1 MFSIIASSIL
11 QNYLDKKYKFRCVV
25 EKILLNQSIER
36 TLNLNFIR
44 LRNLFVTIE
53 QLLPKKEEKQRKK

>member
-1 MFSIIASSIL
+1 MQVSIL